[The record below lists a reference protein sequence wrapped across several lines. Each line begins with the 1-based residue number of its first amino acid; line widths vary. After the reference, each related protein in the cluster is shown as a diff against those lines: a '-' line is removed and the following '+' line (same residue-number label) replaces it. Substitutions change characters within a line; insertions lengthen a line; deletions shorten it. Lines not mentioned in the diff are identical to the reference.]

1 MREKIS
7 FFLFFFLIGFL
18 ESTSTLFIFALFF
31 FSGTGKRIN
40 GLIGM
45 TMWRDKIRGLVLP
58 VLEATRRS
66 YHAESHRVSLVRE
79 FLRPFI
85 DFWSRLCGREFI
97 SVRVSSDRYCAD
109 SRHVISTRDC
119 GLSNRD
125 IECSREERS
134 SGLWFDEPRA
144 INIRSS
150 YVYYSVAIIQ

>member
-134 SGLWFDEPRA
+134 SGLWSDSMNLVRLILGHPT
-144 INIRSS
+144 
-150 YVYYSVAIIQ
+150 YIIA